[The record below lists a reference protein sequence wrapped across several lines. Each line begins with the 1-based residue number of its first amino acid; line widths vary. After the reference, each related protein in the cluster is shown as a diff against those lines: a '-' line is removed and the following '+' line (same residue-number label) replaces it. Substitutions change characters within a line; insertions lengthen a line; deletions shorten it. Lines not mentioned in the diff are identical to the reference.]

1 MTNENTQA
9 PGRGV
14 IGTDGIFRS
23 FDEHYDTQRE
33 VEQDPYGAWL
43 AIQSL
48 TQIHQAE
55 RDKAFNEGVEALHHK
70 LYERF
75 GDTSAWDLCVGV
87 TRELKRK
94 V

>member
-48 TQIHQAE
+48 TQIYSRTETKGLTCQ
-55 RDKAFNEGVEALHHK
+55 RL
-70 LYERF
+70 
-75 GDTSAWDLCVGV
+75 T
-87 TRELKRK
+87 TRSTVVYGLTQKN
-94 V
+94 